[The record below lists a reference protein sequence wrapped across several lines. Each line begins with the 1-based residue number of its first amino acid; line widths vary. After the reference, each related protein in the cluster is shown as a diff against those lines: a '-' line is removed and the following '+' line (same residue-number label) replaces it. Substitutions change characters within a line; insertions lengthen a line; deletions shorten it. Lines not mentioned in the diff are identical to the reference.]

1 MDWLDYEILELDELI
16 EILDLDSLQ
25 DVIEEEFF

>member
-1 MDWLDYEILELDELI
+1 MDWLDDEILELDELI

-25 DVIEEEFF
+25 DVVEEEFF

>member
-1 MDWLDYEILELDELI
+1 MDWLDDEILELDELI

>member
-1 MDWLDYEILELDELI
+1 MDWLNDEILELDELI